1 MMALTA
7 TATERVRADIVKLLE
22 LREPRCYVASFNRP
36 NLTYRVLAKNKP
48 YDQVLEFV
56 RARPKDSGIV
66 YCQSRKS
73 AESVARRLN
82 EDGVKARPYHA
93 GLTPKERSEHQELF
107 CAMTCA

>member
-56 RARPKDSGIV
+56 RARRRTAALFIA
-66 YCQSRKS
+66 SRGNPPR
-73 AESVARRLN
+73 AWR
-82 EDGVKARPYHA
+82 GV
-93 GLTPKERSEHQELF
+93 
-107 CAMTCA
+107 